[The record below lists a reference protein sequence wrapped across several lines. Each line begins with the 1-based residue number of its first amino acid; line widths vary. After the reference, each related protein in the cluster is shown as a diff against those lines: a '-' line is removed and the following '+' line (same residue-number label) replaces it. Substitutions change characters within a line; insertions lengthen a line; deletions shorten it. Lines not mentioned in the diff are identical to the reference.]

1 MFRFGTHLVVL
12 VAMFRFGTHLV
23 VLVAVCKVFFVLV
36 EVKYL
41 VTRCVVVT
49 DTRLVMMETLA
60 TLGKS
65 LHLVGMFCNMDPIT
79 FLPGILAYLADILKL
94 LLLGRYILSD
104 TPVTSANLIED
115 IRLIS

>member
-1 MFRFGTHLVVL
+1 MFKVGEHLVVL

-23 VLVAVCKVFFVLV
+23 VLVAVLV

-65 LHLVGMFCNMDPIT
+65 LHLDGMFCNMDLIT

-104 TPVTSANLIED
+104 TPVTSTNPIED